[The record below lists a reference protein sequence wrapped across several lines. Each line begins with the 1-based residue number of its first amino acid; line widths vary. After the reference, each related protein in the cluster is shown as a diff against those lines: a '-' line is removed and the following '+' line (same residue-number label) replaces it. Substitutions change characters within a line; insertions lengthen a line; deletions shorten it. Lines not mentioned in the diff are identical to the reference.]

1 MLLGGTLSA
10 FRINGGCATL
20 ISFLFIFYITNCVA
34 SLLRNTGLWWV
45 QMSAVAAT
53 LLERPVL
60 DHQLQLTLAELA
72 VKVWCHL
79 LWHQLVTSS
88 YILHLATVYESK
100 FSQNSH
106 QVLTFWF
113 QIQIN
118 FSFKSRSASCAQLS
132 RRGSNFVSSASKCFP
147 WELPKLTHYA
157 KRQKSICKHHQA
169 SLSQTNILSSY
180 RDQPKNSSCC
190 FGLGVFCCIYKYHV
204 FHFVP
209 DIYPYLSPSPSDVT
223 SVFSSA
229 NGLDAIN
236 FFGELLHLATRKGPG
251 KVISAVVPNSK
262 TGSLQTDHSVERLFF
277 TVNLA

>member
-1 MLLGGTLSA
+1 MCNPD
-10 FRINGGCATL
+10 I
-20 ISFLFIFYITNCVA
+20 IFIHILYHKLRGF
-34 SLLRNTGLWWV
+34 LLRNTGLWWV

-79 LWHQLVTSS
+79 PWHHLV
-88 YILHLATVYESK
+88 YILYLATVYESK
-100 FSQNSH
+100 FSQISR
-106 QVLTFWF
+106 QVLTFWV

-190 FGLGVFCCIYKYHV
+190 FGLKGVFCCILESSIFLIFIH
-204 FHFVP
+204 
-209 DIYPYLSPSPSDVT
+209 IYPLAVQMSHQFFSRMIEEFKILAVSTHWNANSSPGQTPMASMRST
-223 SVFSSA
+223 SLVSSS
-229 NGLDAIN
+229 
-236 FFGELLHLATRKGPG
+236 TWQPG
-251 KVISAVVPNSK
+251 YGN
-262 TGSLQTDHSVERLFF
+262 
-277 TVNLA
+277 